1 MVAVVAAL
9 RFLPAKHLLSDRVY
23 LIGQSRAALR
33 EMILDGAKFGDV
45 PAQARAKQWTM

>member
-1 MVAVVAAL
+1 MVAVVTAL
-9 RFLPAKHLLSDRVY
+9 RLLPAKHLLSDRVH

-33 EMILDGAKFGDV
+33 EKILDGAKFGDV